1 MAHEEKRAWIMGV
14 VSAIAYAI
22 YVVTVLSRGGD
33 GPLTDVPYVWPLV
46 WTIVGAIIA
55 SIVLEIVAAASSGK
69 DGTKKDQR
77 DREIA
82 RFGDYIGHSFV
93 VIGGLAALLGAMFEF
108 DYFWIAN
115 AVYLAFVLSA
125 LLGAVAKIMA
135 YRHEFQTW

>member
-14 VSAIAYAI
+14 VSAVAYAI
-22 YVVTVLSRGGD
+22 YALTVLTRAD
-33 GPLTDVPYVWPLV
+33 GRALTDVEYIWPLI

-55 SIVLEIVAAASSGK
+55 SIVLEILAAASAGK

-82 RFGDYIGHSFV
+82 RFGDYVGHSFV
-93 VIGGLAALLGAMFEF
+93 AIGGVAALLGAMFEF

-125 LLGAVAKIMA
+125 VLGSVAKIMA

>member
-1 MAHEEKRAWIMGV
+1 MAHEEKRAWLMGM
-14 VSAIAYAI
+14 VSVIAYAV
-22 YVVTVLSRGGD
+22 YVGTVLSRRGD
-33 GPLTDVPYVWPLV
+33 GPLTDVPYVWPLIG
-46 WTIVGAIIA
+46 TIVGAIIA
-55 SIVLEIVAAASSGK
+55 SIVLEILAAASAGK

-82 RFGDYIGHSFV
+82 RVGDRIGQSFV
-93 VIGGLAALLGAMFEF
+93 VIGGLSALVMAMFEL

-125 LLGAVAKIMA
+125 LLGSVAKIMA